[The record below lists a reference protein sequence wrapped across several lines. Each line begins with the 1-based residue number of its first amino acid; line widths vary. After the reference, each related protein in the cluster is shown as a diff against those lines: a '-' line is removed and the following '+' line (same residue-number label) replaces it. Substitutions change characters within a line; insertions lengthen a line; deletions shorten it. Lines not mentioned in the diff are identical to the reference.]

1 VNTRRGWPSSPT
13 ANNGRKVELKKT
25 NIVQK
30 WIFPTRWLSI
40 RPVILG
46 SQ

>member
-1 VNTRRGWPSSPT
+1 MCIGKNDTLKPT
-13 ANNGRKVELKKT
+13 S
-25 NIVQK
+25 IVQK
-30 WIFPTRWLSI
+30 LSLPSRSLSI